1 MTTTAVIACLLASTL
16 LLQAAPRPRL
26 GPDVPHSLQLE
37 FITRDTTTVTLRHA
51 NGKQETTAIDQ
62 LSPDDRAWINDNHP
76 LPCAEVPPQA
86 AVFDQLMFG
95 DTRAQVLAKL
105 KASKFV
111 ELTVDPT
118 FIGRSGLNGIFR
130 TRKTIGG
137 LNASLFFDWTPAGE
151 LKELTLQTET
161 FPASD
166 YRTVLLPSWQEF
178 IPLLTTLYGKPVQK
192 GSFPSMETIA
202 NGMLSPS
209 HLWSLEGI
217 GSALLGT
224 ARDGDKYQIVVR
236 FTRKQIQPTYL
247 PELPPGAGI

>member
-1 MTTTAVIACLLASTL
+1 MTTSAAMACLLASTL
-16 LLQAAPRPRL
+16 LLQAGPRPRL
-26 GPDVPHSLQLE
+26 GPEVPHPLQLE
-37 FITRDTTTVTLRHA
+37 FIARDTTTVTLRHA
-51 NGKQETTAIDQ
+51 NGTQETTAIDE
-62 LSPDDRAWINDNHP
+62 LAAEDRLWIHENHP

-86 AVFDQLMFG
+86 AVFDQLVFG

-105 KASKFV
+105 TASKCV

-137 LNASLFFDWTPAGE
+137 LSASLFFDWTPTGE

-178 IPLLTTLYGKPVQK
+178 IPQLTILYGKPVQK
-192 GSFPSMETIA
+192 GSFPAMESIA
-202 NGMLSPS
+202 NGTLSPS
-209 HLWSLEGI
+209 HLWWLDGI

-224 ARDGDKYQIVVR
+224 ARDGDKYQVVVR
-236 FTRKQIQPTYL
+236 FTHKPIHPSYQPE
-247 PELPPGAGI
+247 PPPGAGI